1 MILFK
6 GNFAIEKTS
15 QSGLVA
21 LVMTINTFEVNSFT
35 CCLKAASY
43 KVWFSLATEWESESE
58 S

>member
-6 GNFAIEKTS
+6 RNFPIDKTS
-15 QSGLVA
+15 QSGLVV

-35 CCLKAASY
+35 CFLTAASY
-43 KVWFSLATEWESESE
+43 KVWFSLATESESE